1 MYVCMYIHMYVY
13 MQVTVVGYKSEPEAF
28 RAHFPYWLA
37 WAPMVSLL

>member
-1 MYVCMYIHMYVY
+1 MYIY

-37 WAPMVSLL
+37 WAPMVNISALNIL